1 MIRSASPEERTGK
14 EEEIAQSVRK
24 GLLLC
29 GKGEGKC
36 LCVGRLG
43 K

>member
-1 MIRSASPEERTGK
+1 MSAASEERGGR
-14 EEEIAQSVRK
+14 EEAFAQLGRK

-36 LCVGRLG
+36 LCVRRVGS
-43 K
+43 